1 MKNSKKLLLL
11 ATCLL
16 SLAIFPGC
24 NSRPKK
30 AAPERITLLIF
41 DEQDFLYVPK
51 GTRLTNANG
60 LDMAVNTNGFYISA
74 PYAAKILEGVKLDQ
88 IGGDD

>member
-1 MKNSKKLLLL
+1 MKTSKKLSML
-11 ATCLL
+11 AMF
-16 SLAIFPGC
+16 LASTVLFQGC
-24 NSRPKK
+24 KTRNVKPDRV
-30 AAPERITLLIF
+30 TLLIQ
-41 DEQDFLYVPK
+41 DEQDFLYIPK
-51 GTRLTNANG
+51 GTRITNPNG

>member
-1 MKNSKKLLLL
+1 VKTSRTLSLL

-16 SLAIFPGC
+16 SIALFPGC
-24 NSRPKK
+24 SAKRTTP
-30 AAPERITLLIF
+30 ARVTLLIQ

-51 GTRLTNANG
+51 GTRLTNASG
-60 LDMAVNTNGFYISA
+60 LDMAVNTNGFYISSA
-74 PYAAKILEGVKLDQ
+74 YAAKILEGVKLDQ

>member
-1 MKNSKKLLLL
+1 MKTSRTLSLL

-16 SLAIFPGC
+16 SIALFPGC
-24 NSRPKK
+24 SAKRTTP
-30 AAPERITLLIF
+30 ARVTLLIQ
-41 DEQDFLYVPK
+41 DEQDFLYIPK

-60 LDMAVNTNGFYISA
+60 LDMAVNTNGFYISSA
-74 PYAAKILEGVKLDQ
+74 YAAKILEGVKLDQ

>member
-1 MKNSKKLLLL
+1 MKTSRTLSLL

-16 SLAIFPGC
+16 SIALFPGC
-24 NSRPKK
+24 SAKRTTP
-30 AAPERITLLIF
+30 ARVTLLIQ
-41 DEQDFLYVPK
+41 DEQDFLYIPK

-60 LDMAVNTNGFYISA
+60 LDMAVNTNGFYISSA
-74 PYAAKILEGVKLDQ
+74 YAAKILEGVKLYQ

>member
-1 MKNSKKLLLL
+1 MKNSKLLSLL

-16 SLAIFPGC
+16 SIALFPGC
-24 NSRPKK
+24 STKRATP
-30 AAPERITLLIF
+30 ARVTLLIQ

-51 GTRLTNANG
+51 GTRLTNPGTG
-60 LDMAVNTNGFYISA
+60 LDMAVNTNGFYISSA
-74 PYAAKILEGVKLDQ
+74 YAAKILEGVQLDQ